1 MFEKCEDSVTMG
13 KGKQMS
19 VNLITQLVSFTLNLG
34 ISFFMTPYVIEFI
47 GKDVYGFVSL
57 ASNFTSYVSA
67 FTVAL
72 NGMLSRY
79 VTIAFSKKDY
89 ESAGKYF
96 SSVLIANVVIMIVLL
111 PISVIFVANLGEF
124 INLSAGFEA
133 DIKFLFAL
141 VFISFIVNLPGC
153 CYNSATYAANRLD
166 LSNISNMLGSILRIA
181 VIMLM
186 LLTLK
191 PHVWYVGLGSLIS
204 TVFVIMLNV
213 RYKQKL
219 MPQVQISFK
228 LFEWKSVKEIL
239 SVGIWNSI
247 NQMTQLLL
255 TGLDLIIANLFISVT
270 SMNMLSYAKM
280 IPTQML
286 SLISTVAGTFAP
298 AMTIAYA
305 NKSREGFVR
314 QTNFA
319 IKLCGFLCS
328 VPTIGLVVFGED
340 FFGLWLQALSTN
352 EIHLVAELSILT
364 VLPYIFSVY
373 VYPLYTVNTVTAKLK
388 MPVLVSA
395 VIGIVNIII
404 VFAFLQTTDLGI
416 YVVAGVSSILSIGRI
431 FLFAPLYAAHSIQV
445 PYYTFYKPLIRGL
458 LSSLIMMIVFVIIR
472 RMTIINN
479 WFSFFLI
486 CIFAAILGY
495 IIAFGIVFSQEERR
509 KVIEMVIDKFRR

>member
-1 MFEKCEDSVTMG
+1 MTMG

-34 ISFFMTPYVIEFI
+34 ISFFLTPYVIEFI

-57 ASNFTSYVSA
+57 ANNFTSYVSA

-96 SSVLIANVVIMIVLL
+96 SSVLVANTAIMILLL

-124 INLSAGFEA
+124 INLTAGFEA
-133 DIKFLFAL
+133 DIKFLFVL

-153 CYNSATYAANRLD
+153 CFNSATYAVNRLD

-181 VIMLM
+181 VIMIMLLM
-186 LLTLK
+186 LP

-204 TVFVIMLNV
+204 TVFVIMLNI
-213 RYKQKL
+213 RYKHKL
-219 MPQVQISFK
+219 MPQVRISFK
-228 LFEWKSVKEIL
+228 LFEWKSVKEL
-239 SVGIWNSI
+239 LNVGVWNSI

-352 EIHLVAELSILT
+352 EIHLVAKLSILT

-388 MPVLVSA
+388 MPVLVST

-404 VFAFLQTTDLGI
+404 VFTFLQTTDSRNLCSCRCKFYSI
-416 YVVAGVSSILSIGRI
+416 YWTD
-431 FLFAPLYAAHSIQV
+431 F
-445 PYYTFYKPLIRGL
+445 
-458 LSSLIMMIVFVIIR
+458 FVCSAVCC
-472 RMTIINN
+472 T
-479 WFSFFLI
+479 
-486 CIFAAILGY
+486 
-495 IIAFGIVFSQEERR
+495 
-509 KVIEMVIDKFRR
+509 